1 MQKLLSDVD
10 WRRWVAVAAW
20 PASVKAVVGLGVTQI
35 IGWGT
40 SFNTL
45 TVFGTAIGDEIG
57 LPRVVVFA
65 GITLQLLVSALLA
78 PTVGR
83 LVDRLGARHIMVV
96 GSLMGALAML
106 AQSSVRGLVTYML
119 GWVLIGIAS
128 PLMLNNAATPGLVQ
142 VVGANA
148 RRWITGLALL
158 TGLTSAMFLPI
169 NFFLLETIGW
179 RNAYLIFAALHVCV
193 CAPIHW
199 LVLRR
204 GAGVDDDPGGPGVRR
219 AQADVELTAEQK
231 RRVFVLIAVWSCTE
245 GLLTWGLYMQVIDVL
260 KAMGL
265 SAAAAV
271 GVWTIVGPAQA
282 AARLGELVF
291 GARYSILTTAFCSSL
306 FTSASFLAFL
316 LFGVSLGSA
325 ILFCLLMGLGHGLF
339 VIARNTLPLM
349 LFGTREFG
357 SWMGRLQV
365 PQNIANAAAPLVF
378 AAVIAHWSPQAAFW
392 IAGAGAALGFAA
404 VVMLIRFCRPV
415 VGDA

>member
-1 MQKLLSDVD
+1 MQKEHHSPD
-10 WRRWVAVAAW
+10 WRRWVDVTRWSASMKAVA
-20 PASVKAVVGLGVTQI
+20 GLGVTQI

-45 TVFGTAIGDEIG
+45 TVFGTVIGDEIG

-65 GITLQLLVSALLA
+65 GITLQLLVGALLA
-78 PTVGR
+78 PTVGK
-83 LVDRLGARHIMVV
+83 LVDRLGARNIMVV
-96 GSLMGALAML
+96 GSFLGATAML
-106 AQSSVRGLVTYML
+106 AQSSVQGLVSYML

-128 PLMLNNAATPGLVQ
+128 PLMLNNAAMPGLVQ
-142 VVGANA
+142 VVGPNA

-169 NFFLLETIGW
+169 NYFLLETIGW
-179 RNAYLIFAALHVCV
+179 RNAYLVFAGLHVCV

-204 GAGVDDDPGGPGVRR
+204 GAGINDDPGGPAAKQPPPDGVLDAAGKRR
-219 AQADVELTAEQK
+219 AFA
-231 RRVFVLIAVWSCTE
+231 LIAVWSCTE

-271 GVWTIVGPAQA
+271 AVWTIVGPAQA
-282 AARLGELVF
+282 AARAGELLF
-291 GARYSILTTAFCSSL
+291 GARHSILTTALCSGL

-316 LFGVSLGSA
+316 VLGVSVYSA

-339 VIARNTLPLM
+339 VVARNTLPLT

-357 SWMGRLQV
+357 TWMGRLQV
-365 PQNIANAAAPLVF
+365 PQNIANAAAPVVF

-392 IAGAGAALGFAA
+392 IAGLGAALGFAS
-404 VVMLIRFCRPV
+404 VVVLVRFCKPV
-415 VGDA
+415 VGGA